1 MKLSFFGNKKKT
13 LTEGKPQTLI
23 WTGSRPP
30 VSFSDKGGRK
40 IRDLKK
46 YWQYYE
52 NEQTVWAAIN
62 SITYNTVM
70 TGYSLVSDNEEAKD
84 YIDGIC
90 EDINLEDALLD
101 SARFTLIYGDAFV
114 EKRRNKKGLVT
125 ELYTVDPKT
134 MIAHYNKH
142 GRIEYYQQIIDGTLL
157 EGTIE
162 PKDIIHIKFF
172 NSPDSPY
179 GISLLKPNE
188 DTILRK
194 VRTDEALFNA
204 IQRHGTSKIVAYV
217 GDKDDGI
224 PSEEVLESV
233 QEKLEDITE
242 INDFVVP
249 WLIRIETIDEKGVQ
263 GVNEYFDLFQNQL
276 IVGMMCPEEALGQGK
291 GSTEAT
297 ARIKAILYERMIK
310 SFQKKLAGVIKREL
324 FNEQLRLVGLV
335 DEKTDRPINVQIKFN
350 SVTEEDDALRA
361 KWLGNL
367 LRGFPEGLQPFSINE
382 IRGLMGLPHREG
394 MDELYMKM
402 KTEGGKKLAPNQEEP
417 TSEETPPPDEEPTKP
432 KEKPTPKEV
441 PDNEGEDNE

>member
-1 MKLSFFGNKKKT
+1 MKINIPFIGEKKKT

-23 WTGSRPP
+23 WTGKRPP
-30 VSFSDKGGRK
+30 LSFSDRGGRK
-40 IRDLKK
+40 IKDLKK

-70 TGYSLVSDNEEAKD
+70 TGYSLVSDEEEAKI
-84 YIDGIC
+84 YIEDLC
-90 EDINLEDALLD
+90 EYINLEDVLLD
-101 SARFTLIYGDAFV
+101 STRYTLIYGDAFI
-114 EKRRNKKGLVT
+114 EKRRNKKGAIID
-125 ELYTVDPKT
+125 LYAVDPKT
-134 MIAHYNKH
+134 IIAHYNKY
-142 GRIEYYQQIIDGTLL
+142 GRVEYYQQIINGTLL
-157 EGTIE
+157 EKTIE

-179 GISLLKPNE
+179 GISILKPNE
-188 DTILRK
+188 DTIIRK

-204 IQRHGTSKIVAYV
+204 IQRHGTSKLVAYV

-224 PSEEVLESV
+224 PSEEVMESI

-249 WLIRIETIDEKGVQ
+249 WLIKIDTIDEKGVQ
-263 GVNEYFDLFQNQL
+263 GVNEYYDLFQNQL
-276 IVGMMCPEEALGQGK
+276 IVGLMCPEEALGQGK

-310 SFQKKLAGVIKREL
+310 SFQRKLSNIIKKEL
-324 FNEQLRLVGLV
+324 FNEQLKLAGYV
-335 DEKTDRPINVQIKFN
+335 DKKTDRALNVRIKFN

-361 KWLGNL
+361 KWIGNL

-382 IRGLMGLPHREG
+382 IRGLMGLPHRKG
-394 MDELYMKM
+394 MDDLYVKQ
-402 KTEGGKKLAPNQEEP
+402 KRETGSEIVEEP
-417 TSEETPPPDEEPTKP
+417 DANSVEEEPEEEEENEDIDT
-432 KEKPTPKEV
+432 TEV
-441 PDNEGEDNE
+441 